1 MLAPGCAAVQRLVKW
16 TIARPFVLL
25 WLLAM
30 RPLARLCG
38 RAAGNKLSAAA
49 KKRRKKQL
57 KNKAR
62 VLYNSDNPLVTPRGQ
77 CAHFSAKEA
86 GSMEKKQKRAPLLPR
101 FFLRAGLVLIGGYL
115 VAGLV
120 FNQVDIAAKQKELQD
135 LENQLEQ
142 QRQQND
148 ELERVLESGSDQEI
162 IERVARDKLGYAK
175 PNERVFIDVTGQ

>member
-1 MLAPGCAAVQRLVKW
+1 
-16 TIARPFVLL
+16 
-25 WLLAM
+25 
-30 RPLARLCG
+30 
-38 RAAGNKLSAAA
+38 
-49 KKRRKKQL
+49 
-57 KNKAR
+57 
-62 VLYNSDNPLVTPRGQ
+62 
-77 CAHFSAKEA
+77 
-86 GSMEKKQKRAPLLPR
+86 MEKKQKRAPLLPR

-162 IERVARDKLGYAK
+162 IERVARDKMGYAK

>member
-1 MLAPGCAAVQRLVKW
+1 
-16 TIARPFVLL
+16 
-25 WLLAM
+25 
-30 RPLARLCG
+30 
-38 RAAGNKLSAAA
+38 
-49 KKRRKKQL
+49 
-57 KNKAR
+57 
-62 VLYNSDNPLVTPRGQ
+62 
-77 CAHFSAKEA
+77 
-86 GSMEKKQKRAPLLPR
+86 MEKTQKRAPLLPR

-135 LENQLEQ
+135 LETQLEQ

>member
-1 MLAPGCAAVQRLVKW
+1 
-16 TIARPFVLL
+16 
-25 WLLAM
+25 
-30 RPLARLCG
+30 
-38 RAAGNKLSAAA
+38 
-49 KKRRKKQL
+49 
-57 KNKAR
+57 
-62 VLYNSDNPLVTPRGQ
+62 
-77 CAHFSAKEA
+77 
-86 GSMEKKQKRAPLLPR
+86 MEKKQKRAPLLPR

-148 ELERVLESGSDQEI
+148 ELERVLESGSDLEI

>member
-1 MLAPGCAAVQRLVKW
+1 M
-16 TIARPFVLL
+16 
-25 WLLAM
+25 
-30 RPLARLCG
+30 
-38 RAAGNKLSAAA
+38 
-49 KKRRKKQL
+49 KKR
-57 KNKAR
+57 
-62 VLYNSDNPLVTPRGQ
+62 
-77 CAHFSAKEA
+77 
-86 GSMEKKQKRAPLLPR
+86 QKRAPLLPR

-148 ELERVLESGSDQEI
+148 ELERVLESGSDQDI

>member
-1 MLAPGCAAVQRLVKW
+1 
-16 TIARPFVLL
+16 
-25 WLLAM
+25 
-30 RPLARLCG
+30 
-38 RAAGNKLSAAA
+38 
-49 KKRRKKQL
+49 
-57 KNKAR
+57 
-62 VLYNSDNPLVTPRGQ
+62 
-77 CAHFSAKEA
+77 
-86 GSMEKKQKRAPLLPR
+86 MEKKQKRAPLLPR

-175 PNERVFIDVTGQ
+175 PN

>member
-1 MLAPGCAAVQRLVKW
+1 
-16 TIARPFVLL
+16 
-25 WLLAM
+25 
-30 RPLARLCG
+30 
-38 RAAGNKLSAAA
+38 
-49 KKRRKKQL
+49 
-57 KNKAR
+57 
-62 VLYNSDNPLVTPRGQ
+62 
-77 CAHFSAKEA
+77 
-86 GSMEKKQKRAPLLPR
+86 MEKKQKRAPLLPR

-115 VAGLV
+115 VAGVV

>member
-1 MLAPGCAAVQRLVKW
+1 
-16 TIARPFVLL
+16 
-25 WLLAM
+25 
-30 RPLARLCG
+30 
-38 RAAGNKLSAAA
+38 
-49 KKRRKKQL
+49 
-57 KNKAR
+57 
-62 VLYNSDNPLVTPRGQ
+62 
-77 CAHFSAKEA
+77 
-86 GSMEKKQKRAPLLPR
+86 MEKRQKRAPLLPR

-135 LENQLEQ
+135 LETQLEQ

-148 ELERVLESGSDQEI
+148 ELERVLESGSDTEI

>member
-1 MLAPGCAAVQRLVKW
+1 
-16 TIARPFVLL
+16 
-25 WLLAM
+25 
-30 RPLARLCG
+30 
-38 RAAGNKLSAAA
+38 
-49 KKRRKKQL
+49 
-57 KNKAR
+57 
-62 VLYNSDNPLVTPRGQ
+62 
-77 CAHFSAKEA
+77 
-86 GSMEKKQKRAPLLPR
+86 MENRQKRAPLLPR
-101 FFLRAGLVLIGGYL
+101 FFLRAGLVVFGGYL

>member
-1 MLAPGCAAVQRLVKW
+1 
-16 TIARPFVLL
+16 
-25 WLLAM
+25 
-30 RPLARLCG
+30 
-38 RAAGNKLSAAA
+38 
-49 KKRRKKQL
+49 
-57 KNKAR
+57 
-62 VLYNSDNPLVTPRGQ
+62 
-77 CAHFSAKEA
+77 
-86 GSMEKKQKRAPLLPR
+86 MEKKQKRAPLLPR

-162 IERVARDKLGYAK
+162 IERVARDKLGYSNH
-175 PNERVFIDVTGQ
+175 NERVFIDVTGQ

>member
-1 MLAPGCAAVQRLVKW
+1 
-16 TIARPFVLL
+16 
-25 WLLAM
+25 
-30 RPLARLCG
+30 
-38 RAAGNKLSAAA
+38 
-49 KKRRKKQL
+49 
-57 KNKAR
+57 
-62 VLYNSDNPLVTPRGQ
+62 
-77 CAHFSAKEA
+77 
-86 GSMEKKQKRAPLLPR
+86 MEKKQKHAPLLPR

>member
-1 MLAPGCAAVQRLVKW
+1 
-16 TIARPFVLL
+16 
-25 WLLAM
+25 
-30 RPLARLCG
+30 
-38 RAAGNKLSAAA
+38 
-49 KKRRKKQL
+49 
-57 KNKAR
+57 
-62 VLYNSDNPLVTPRGQ
+62 
-77 CAHFSAKEA
+77 
-86 GSMEKKQKRAPLLPR
+86 MEKKQKRAPLLPR

-120 FNQVDIAAKQKELQD
+120 FNQVDIVAKQKELQD

>member
-1 MLAPGCAAVQRLVKW
+1 
-16 TIARPFVLL
+16 
-25 WLLAM
+25 
-30 RPLARLCG
+30 
-38 RAAGNKLSAAA
+38 
-49 KKRRKKQL
+49 
-57 KNKAR
+57 
-62 VLYNSDNPLVTPRGQ
+62 
-77 CAHFSAKEA
+77 
-86 GSMEKKQKRAPLLPR
+86 MEKKQKRAPLLPR

-135 LENQLEQ
+135 LETQLEQ

-148 ELERVLESGSDQEI
+148 ELERVLESGSDAEI

>member
-1 MLAPGCAAVQRLVKW
+1 
-16 TIARPFVLL
+16 
-25 WLLAM
+25 
-30 RPLARLCG
+30 
-38 RAAGNKLSAAA
+38 
-49 KKRRKKQL
+49 
-57 KNKAR
+57 
-62 VLYNSDNPLVTPRGQ
+62 
-77 CAHFSAKEA
+77 
-86 GSMEKKQKRAPLLPR
+86 MEKRQKREPLLPR
-101 FFLRAGLVLIGGYL
+101 FLVRAGLVLIGGYL

>member
-1 MLAPGCAAVQRLVKW
+1 MRSFFGEGGRQHGKEAKACAA
-16 TIARPFVLL
+16 
-25 WLLAM
+25 
-30 RPLARLCG
+30 
-38 RAAGNKLSAAA
+38 S
-49 KKRRKKQL
+49 
-57 KNKAR
+57 
-62 VLYNSDNPLVTPRGQ
+62 
-77 CAHFSAKEA
+77 
-86 GSMEKKQKRAPLLPR
+86 APL
-101 FFLRAGLVLIGGYL
+101 FLRAGLVLIGGYL

>member
-1 MLAPGCAAVQRLVKW
+1 
-16 TIARPFVLL
+16 
-25 WLLAM
+25 
-30 RPLARLCG
+30 
-38 RAAGNKLSAAA
+38 
-49 KKRRKKQL
+49 
-57 KNKAR
+57 
-62 VLYNSDNPLVTPRGQ
+62 
-77 CAHFSAKEA
+77 
-86 GSMEKKQKRAPLLPR
+86 MEKKQKRAPLLPR

-175 PNERVFIDVTGQ
+175 PSERVFIDVTGQ

>member
-1 MLAPGCAAVQRLVKW
+1 
-16 TIARPFVLL
+16 
-25 WLLAM
+25 
-30 RPLARLCG
+30 
-38 RAAGNKLSAAA
+38 
-49 KKRRKKQL
+49 
-57 KNKAR
+57 
-62 VLYNSDNPLVTPRGQ
+62 
-77 CAHFSAKEA
+77 
-86 GSMEKKQKRAPLLPR
+86 MEKKQKRAPLLPR
-101 FFLRAGLVLIGGYL
+101 FFLRAGLVLIGYL

>member
-1 MLAPGCAAVQRLVKW
+1 
-16 TIARPFVLL
+16 
-25 WLLAM
+25 
-30 RPLARLCG
+30 
-38 RAAGNKLSAAA
+38 
-49 KKRRKKQL
+49 
-57 KNKAR
+57 
-62 VLYNSDNPLVTPRGQ
+62 
-77 CAHFSAKEA
+77 
-86 GSMEKKQKRAPLLPR
+86 MEKKQKRAPLLPR
-101 FFLRAGLVLIGGYL
+101 FFLRAGLMLIGGYL

>member
-1 MLAPGCAAVQRLVKW
+1 MG
-16 TIARPFVLL
+16 
-25 WLLAM
+25 
-30 RPLARLCG
+30 
-38 RAAGNKLSAAA
+38 
-49 KKRRKKQL
+49 KR
-57 KNKAR
+57 
-62 VLYNSDNPLVTPRGQ
+62 
-77 CAHFSAKEA
+77 
-86 GSMEKKQKRAPLLPR
+86 QKRAPLLPR

-135 LENQLEQ
+135 LETQLEQ

-148 ELERVLESGSDQEI
+148 ELERVLESGSDTEI

>member
-1 MLAPGCAAVQRLVKW
+1 
-16 TIARPFVLL
+16 
-25 WLLAM
+25 
-30 RPLARLCG
+30 
-38 RAAGNKLSAAA
+38 
-49 KKRRKKQL
+49 
-57 KNKAR
+57 
-62 VLYNSDNPLVTPRGQ
+62 
-77 CAHFSAKEA
+77 
-86 GSMEKKQKRAPLLPR
+86 MEKKQKRAPLLPR
-101 FFLRAGLVLIGGYL
+101 FFLRSGLVLIGGYL

>member
-1 MLAPGCAAVQRLVKW
+1 
-16 TIARPFVLL
+16 
-25 WLLAM
+25 
-30 RPLARLCG
+30 
-38 RAAGNKLSAAA
+38 
-49 KKRRKKQL
+49 
-57 KNKAR
+57 
-62 VLYNSDNPLVTPRGQ
+62 
-77 CAHFSAKEA
+77 
-86 GSMEKKQKRAPLLPR
+86 MEKKQTRAPLLPR

>member
-1 MLAPGCAAVQRLVKW
+1 M
-16 TIARPFVLL
+16 
-25 WLLAM
+25 
-30 RPLARLCG
+30 
-38 RAAGNKLSAAA
+38 
-49 KKRRKKQL
+49 KKR
-57 KNKAR
+57 
-62 VLYNSDNPLVTPRGQ
+62 
-77 CAHFSAKEA
+77 
-86 GSMEKKQKRAPLLPR
+86 QKRAPLLPR

-135 LENQLEQ
+135 LETQLEQ

-148 ELERVLESGSDQEI
+148 ELERVLESGSDTEI